1 MSLQNLNK
9 KNNYE
14 FFCKKITVDE
24 YEIDT
29 ITVDNINVNT
39 ATVLTEITTPHINSG
54 TSLFNTVVTSSLDAA
69 SGTILDLNS
78 NAIECDNLTVN
89 NTATINTLN
98 VNTSVTAPTVVT
110 NSITSPTGNIS
121 NLTSSNI
128 NSTNITAPNANLDTI
143 SGTNLTYTNGSIT
156 QLNGDNVQYSTG
168 NIGDIS
174 GSNLNYDTG
183 YIPTLSTKELTV
195 YSAIV
200 SCPNANID
208 NLTVNNTITA
218 PVFEAPEMRADFF
231 RSYSAGKTTFQE
243 NVVVDTQFNC
253 PMVGVDTVQTNGSGS
268 VTFINPIISPT
279 VRVDS
284 LATTSGFGNISSS
297 NPITCANVN
306 TNVINSTTGGG
317 FINVQRPIVLP
328 NITNSSA
335 LAYYSYNTLTLT
347 TSGCIATTLT
357 GFGVRVGNM
366 ITVYVQCL
374 PNTTLAT
381 SLGVLFITGFPSQY
395 APNVGS
401 TRGTC
406 LVNSLAGAVFGSYT
420 FTSSGQLNIFSG
432 PNGGGWNVGQPCG
445 LASTAVSGSDYASFS
460 MITNI

>member
-39 ATVLTEITTPHINSG
+39 ATVLTEVTTPHINSG

-69 SGTILDLNS
+69 NGIILDLNS

-89 NTATINTLN
+89 NTT
-98 VNTSVTAPTVVT
+98 
-110 NSITSPTGNIS
+110 
-121 NLTSSNI
+121 
-128 NSTNITAPNANLDTI
+128 
-143 SGTNLTYTNGSIT
+143 
-156 QLNGDNVQYSTG
+156 
-168 NIGDIS
+168 
-174 GSNLNYDTG
+174 
-183 YIPTLSTKELTV
+183 
-195 YSAIV
+195 
-200 SCPNANID
+200 
-208 NLTVNNTITA
+208 
-218 PVFEAPEMRADFF
+218 
-231 RSYSAGKTTFQE
+231 
-243 NVVVDTQFNC
+243 
-253 PMVGVDTVQTNGSGS
+253 
-268 VTFINPIISPT
+268 ISPT

-284 LATTSGFGNISSS
+284 LATTSGSGNITSS

-306 TNVINSTTGGG
+306 TNVINSTSGGG
-317 FINVQRPIVLP
+317 FINVLRPIVLP

-347 TSGCIATTLT
+347 TTGCIAMTLT

-381 SLGVLFITGFPSQY
+381 SLGVLFINGFPSQY

-445 LASTAVSGSDYASFS
+445 LASTAVVGSDYASFS
-460 MITNI
+460 LITNI

>member
-39 ATVLTEITTPHINSG
+39 ATVLTEVTTPHINSG

-69 SGTILDLNS
+69 NGIILNLNS

-156 QLNGDNVQYSTG
+156 QLNGDNMQYNIG
-168 NIGDIS
+168 NISDVS
-174 GSNLNYDTG
+174 GSNLSYDTG
-183 YIPTLSTKELTV
+183 YIAASSTRELTV
-195 YSAIV
+195 YTSIV
-200 SCPNANID
+200 ACPSANID
-208 NLTVNNTITA
+208 DLTVNNTT
-218 PVFEAPEMRADFF
+218 
-231 RSYSAGKTTFQE
+231 
-243 NVVVDTQFNC
+243 
-253 PMVGVDTVQTNGSGS
+253 
-268 VTFINPIISPT
+268 ISPT

-284 LATTSGFGNISSS
+284 LATTSGSGNITSS

-306 TNVINSTTGGG
+306 TNVINSTSGGG
-317 FINVQRPIVLP
+317 FINVLRPIVLP

-347 TSGCIATTLT
+347 TTGCIAMTLT

-381 SLGVLFITGFPSQY
+381 SLGILFINGFPSQY

-406 LVNSLAGAVFGSYT
+406 LVNSPAGAVVGSYT

-432 PNGGGWNVGQPCG
+432 PNGGGWSVGQPCG
-445 LASTAVSGSDYASFS
+445 LASTAVVGSDYASFS